1 MAITML
7 YRLDIICIMD
17 EKLGSDIG
25 KLWKG
30 SGGFGKFWKVDRLI
44 GYCNFGLCHM

>member
-17 EKLGSDIG
+17 EKLRSDV
-25 KLWKG
+25 
-30 SGGFGKFWKVDRLI
+30 GKFWKVLESR
-44 GYCNFGLCHM
+44 